1 MTTKKIMIID
11 DDQSMLFL
19 EKAIFASAGY
29 EVVSEADSTK
39 ALAEIK
45 AQKPQLILLDI
56 AMPEINGIELAQKIR
71 EDKTLSSV
79 HIFGITGTPLIN
91 DHNKGNFE
99 KIIMKPFHMQDLL
112 KEINSFFEK
121 PKV

>member
-29 EVVSEADSTK
+29 EVISEADSTK
-39 ALAEIK
+39 AMAIIK
-45 AQKPQLILLDI
+45 TQMPQLILMDI
-56 AMPEINGIELAQKIR
+56 AMPEINGIELSKKIR
-71 EDKTLSSV
+71 EDKELANV

-91 DHNKGNFE
+91 DHNKGYFE
-99 KIIMKPFHMQDLL
+99 KIIHKPFHMQDLL
-112 KEINSFFEK
+112 KEINVFFK
-121 PKV
+121 KN